1 MRAHKLELIALFLLA
16 VIAAIGIYVMDR
28 TMSNQQIYEQRIS
41 FVKDRE
47 PNSRKH
53 NTTLDIHIMQ
63 PTANISSILSWRDLT
78 SLWDR
83 NATFDIISRISRP
96 ILLPS
101 IPLNNRVVIIMH
113 LSPKMGSMSLRKA
126 CTVNMNVTCGRKS
139 RNRLEPDGFYNGT
152 ELASIIQQCN
162 STYHYCLGREIFH
175 QMTKRFK
182 DTTFFHLYPFRNY
195 DSWSSSA
202 LKQAFDRE
210 GVRGCEKVDKLFR
223 SCSDNHPELAF
234 YKYSKVM
241 LSKDR
246 PLIIHRV
253 NIMKE
258 AHHVVIYPYHEI
270 SNLLSILNKHYPG
283 VPLLPGSDNM
293 LHRER
298 PVGTCDESLLDM
310 FHECFSH
317 KLKTLS

>member
-1 MRAHKLELIALFLLA
+1 
-16 VIAAIGIYVMDR
+16 MDR
-28 TMSNQQIYEQRIS
+28 TMSNQQIYEQRIT

-63 PTANISSILSWRDLT
+63 PTANISSILSWRDLA
-78 SLWDR
+78 SIWDR

-96 ILLPS
+96 FLLPS

-223 SCSDNHPELAF
+223 SCSDNHPERAF

-253 NIMKE
+253 NIIKE

-270 SNLLSILNKHYPG
+270 SNLLSKLNKHYPG

-293 LHRER
+293 LHRDR
-298 PVGTCDESLLDM
+298 PVGKCDESLLDSSM
-310 FHECFSH
+310 SAFLTSSRHYH
-317 KLKTLS
+317 DYRLDYQDRT